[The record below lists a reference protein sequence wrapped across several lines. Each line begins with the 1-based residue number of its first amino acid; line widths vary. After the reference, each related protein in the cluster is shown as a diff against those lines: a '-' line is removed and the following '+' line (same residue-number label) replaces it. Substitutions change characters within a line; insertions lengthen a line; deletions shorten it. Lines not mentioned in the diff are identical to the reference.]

1 MKKKLPYIISI
12 AVTLAAGGMSALIV
26 KDSFGVYSMLEK
38 PFAAPPP
45 AVFPI
50 VWTVLFVLMAV
61 SAALVYTSE
70 CENRSSLIELYFIQL
85 IVNFIWP
92 IIFFEW
98 QMFLASFIWLI
109 LLWVLI
115 VIMMILF
122 FMCRKTAGYLL
133 IPYLVW
139 VTFAGYLNWMV
150 YVLN

>member
-12 AVTLAAGGMSALIV
+12 AITLAVGGMSALIV

-50 VWTVLFVLMAV
+50 VWTALFVLMAV
-61 SAALVYTSE
+61 SAAMIYTSE
-70 CENRSSLIELYFIQL
+70 CRNRSSLIELYFIQL

-98 QMFLASFIWLI
+98 QMFLASFVWLI

-115 VIMMILF
+115 IIMMILF

-139 VTFAGYLNWMV
+139 VTFAGYLNFFIYLM
-150 YVLN
+150 N